1 MQRAPIFPVKCRP
14 AGDASRPLARSFGRM
29 LNVLIMFDQCFNS
42 VVMGLVACTGL
53 P

>member
-1 MQRAPIFPVKCRP
+1 MQLAPIFPVKCRP
-14 AGDASRPLARSFGRM
+14 AGDATRPLARSFGM
-29 LNVLIMFDQCFNS
+29 LNMLIMFDQCFNS